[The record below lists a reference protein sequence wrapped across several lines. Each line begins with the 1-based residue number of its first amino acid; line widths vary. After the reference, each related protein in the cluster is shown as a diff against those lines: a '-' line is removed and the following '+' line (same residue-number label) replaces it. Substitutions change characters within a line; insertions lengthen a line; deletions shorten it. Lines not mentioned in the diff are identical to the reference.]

1 MPLYGPPGIPPAA
14 GLVMAGGRWAP
25 FSVADA
31 GGGAPGYA
39 LRGAAVVLP
48 WNGKKGS
55 ENRLTLIRFASMGEG
70 GVGESMFLFYLYTE
84 YILLCESNFRYAIA
98 GLFLG

>member
-55 ENRLTLIRFASMGEG
+55 ENRLTLIRFESMGEG
-70 GVGESMFLFYLYTE
+70 GVGEYVFVLFMHQIYFIVRE
-84 YILLCESNFRYAIA
+84 QF
-98 GLFLG
+98 